1 MKKLKMVV
9 VSEKEVT
16 ANMGGCGKNHPELCG
31 TKHCSFNG
39 TNRED

>member
-16 ANMGGCGKNHPELCG
+16 ASVGGCGKHFADLCG
-31 TKHCSFNG
+31 ARSCDYVAK
-39 TNRED
+39 DD

>member
-16 ANMGGCGKNHPELCG
+16 ANMGGCGRNHPEFCG
-31 TKHCSFNG
+31 ARSCEYVAK
-39 TNRED
+39 DD